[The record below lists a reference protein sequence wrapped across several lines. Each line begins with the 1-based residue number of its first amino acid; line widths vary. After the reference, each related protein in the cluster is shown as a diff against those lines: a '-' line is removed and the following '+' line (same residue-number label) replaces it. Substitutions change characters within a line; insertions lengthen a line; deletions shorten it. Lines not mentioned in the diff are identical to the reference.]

1 MAQASLRLGRS
12 LTNQAIRRQ
21 FSCGVALSGK
31 HVSYSVQDGVAVLRY
46 VMKLIRDC
54 LLQGQAQLDQR
65 VAIFRCVS
73 ISRARCVDDLSMLK
87 KYCSISR
94 YFKKTFMSQK

>member
-1 MAQASLRLGRS
+1 MLLKFLNISEMAQASLRLGRS

-46 VMKLIRDC
+46 VMKLIRDWIRGSPF
-54 LLQGQAQLDQR
+54 LAFLANVFL
-65 VAIFRCVS
+65 S
-73 ISRARCVDDLSMLK
+73 IPF
-87 KYCSISR
+87 IR
-94 YFKKTFMSQK
+94 YY

>member
-46 VMKLIRDC
+46 VMKLYEIACYKIMLSWIRGGSPF
-54 LLQGQAQLDQR
+54 LAFLAN
-65 VAIFRCVS
+65 VFFIH
-73 ISRARCVDDLSMLK
+73 
-87 KYCSISR
+87 
-94 YFKKTFMSQK
+94 TFY